1 VKEKPMNRLGRIPW
15 ASEAVGA
22 LVLAAIGLFFIA
34 ALQGGVLRQWFSPTE
49 KLRIVLPEQ
58 GLFGLAAGAP
68 VEVLGTKA
76 GEVKRIVIDPGQ
88 SFYAE
93 ADIDDAMRT
102 FIRRDSRAFIR
113 KQFGIAGAA
122 YLEISRGQGEPLD
135 WDFAVI
141 TAEVDRAP
149 TENVGQLVED
159 LRAKVLPIIDQT
171 NRAVT
176 ALADLAEQ
184 LRAPDGKLN
193 QLLASTDQIV
203 GNIARGDGV
212 VGRLLTDDRLV
223 GELQSTVATARQ
235 GVEGLRPVVENLQ
248 RAAGNLAQLT
258 SSVARD
264 SQAVPRLVA
273 DANATVASLRQ
284 ITADV
289 SQTSPG
295 LPALLA
301 QTQQTTLELERLLT
315 QVRSLWL
322 LGGSGQP
329 PASDERL
336 SPLEV
341 RP

>member
-1 VKEKPMNRLGRIPW
+1 MNRLGRIPW
-15 ASEAVGA
+15 ANEAVGA
-22 LVLAAIGLFFIA
+22 LVLVALGLFFVA
-34 ALQGGVLRQWFSPTE
+34 VLQGGVLRQWFSPTE
-49 KLRIVLPEQ
+49 TLRIVLPEQ

-68 VEVLGTKA
+68 VEILGTKA
-76 GEVKRIVIDPGQ
+76 GEVRRIVIDPGQ

-93 ADIDDAMRT
+93 ADIDDSMQT
-102 FIRRDSRAFIR
+102 FVRRDSRAFIR

-122 YLEISRGQGEPLD
+122 YLEITRGQGEPLD
-135 WDFAVI
+135 WRFAVV

-149 TENVGQLVED
+149 TENVGQLIED
-159 LRAKVLPIIDQT
+159 LRARVLPIIDKTSQ
-171 NRAVT
+171 AVT

-184 LRAPDGKLN
+184 LRAPDGNLN
-193 QLLASTDQIV
+193 RLLASTQEVV
-203 GNIARGDGV
+203 GGVARGNGI
-212 VGRLLTDDRLV
+212 VGRLLSDDRLV
-223 GELQSTVATARQ
+223 GELQATVASAR
-235 GVEGLRPVVENLQ
+235 GVVEGLRPVMSELQ
-248 RAAGNLAQLT
+248 RAAGNVAALS
-258 SSVARD
+258 SSVSRD

-273 DANATVASLRQ
+273 DANATVAQLRQ
-284 ITADV
+284 ITGDI

-301 QTQQTTLELERLLT
+301 QTQQTTLELERLLL

-329 PASDERL
+329 PAAEERL

>member
-1 VKEKPMNRLGRIPW
+1 MVQPHRE
-15 ASEAVGA
+15 
-22 LVLAAIGLFFIA
+22 
-34 ALQGGVLRQWFSPTE
+34 
-49 KLRIVLPEQ
+49 LRIVLPEQ

-223 GELQSTVATARQ
+223 RVAID
-235 GVEGLRPVVENLQ
+235 GSHRPSGG
-248 RAAGNLAQLT
+248 RGTAAG
-258 SSVARD
+258 
-264 SQAVPRLVA
+264 
-273 DANATVASLRQ
+273 
-284 ITADV
+284 
-289 SQTSPG
+289 G
-295 LPALLA
+295 GEPAA
-301 QTQQTTLELERLLT
+301 
-315 QVRSLWL
+315 
-322 LGGSGQP
+322 GGGQP
-329 PASDERL
+329 RPAHQQRCA
-336 SPLEV
+336 
-341 RP
+341 